1 MAIRQI
7 RVIGDE
13 ILTKPC
19 KPVKEMNDRTRE
31 LIGDMF
37 ETMYASN
44 GCGLAPPQVGI
55 PKRLMVIDLDD
66 ENQYVLI
73 NPEILETSGSQTGPE
88 GCLSVPGKQGQ
99 VTRADHVKVRALNE
113 DMEEQVIEAEGLLA
127 RCILHE
133 CDHLDGK
140 LYVDLVEGALADVEM
155 GETEE

>member
-13 ILTKPC
+13 GLTKPC
-19 KPVKEMNDRTRE
+19 KPVKEMNDQTRE
-31 LIGDMF
+31 LIEDMF

-44 GCGLAPPQVGI
+44 GCGLAAPQVGI
-55 PKRLMVIDLDD
+55 RKLLVVIDVDD

-73 NPEILETSGSQTGPE
+73 NPEILETSGEQTGAE
-88 GCLSVPGKQGQ
+88 GCLSGPGKLGQ
-99 VTRADHVKVRALNE
+99 VTRAEHVKVRALDEN
-113 DMEEQVIEAEGLLA
+113 MEEREIEADGLLA

-140 LYVDLVEGALADVEM
+140 LYVDLVEGDLMDAEM
-155 GETEE
+155 GESEE